1 MEILINWTS
10 FLINFAVYIL
20 SYNVLIDTIFFI
32 TFLTLRV
39 LLHQNDNKFKNK
51 NLPISKYG
59 EILKDS
65 STKFQDNLNSIKS
78 RIDSKNCH
86 IWSKISLCK
95 LKIQLIN
102 RLRINWSQ
110 NRQLANEF
118 PTMPIS
124 ALAQNPIP
132 KFHDDPPIAH
142 S

>member
-78 RIDSKNCH
+78 RIDSKNYH
-86 IWSKISLCK
+86 NWNKISLCK

>member
-1 MEILINWTS
+1 MEIFINWTS

-51 NLPISKYG
+51 NMEKY
-59 EILKDS
+59 S
-65 STKFQDNLNSIKS
+65 SERFFAYNLNSIKS